1 MIRILIYG
9 QTRLMCDTIRVIVS
23 REEDMCVVGQVTNF
37 SEVLTQVD
45 QVDLLLVCTSIASY
59 EEQSE
64 ATHQIFDLIQ
74 KITADF
80 PHTKIVA
87 MGLPN
92 QVPVILHFLES
103 GADGYVLNEDNT
115 WAFLEKIRGVYNGRP
130 RICPE
135 VTAALME
142 RMTELS
148 KGKPG
153 SQKDAA
159 LAELTGRECEVLEL
173 IGFGLSNREISQRL
187 YIEVGTVKNHVHSI
201 LKKLNVANRYEAS
214 YYLPILFDQHHQ
226 TRPNGRMAVS
236 I

>member
-1 MIRILIYG
+1 
-9 QTRLMCDTIRVIVS
+9 MCDTIRVIVS
-23 REEDMCVVGQVTNF
+23 REEDMCVAAQVTAIP
-37 SEVLTQVD
+37 EVLD
-45 QVDLLLVCTSIASY
+45 QIDQADLLLIGTSISSY
-59 EEQSE
+59 EEQNE
-64 ATHQIFDLIQ
+64 VTYQIFDLIQ

-80 PHTKIVA
+80 PHIKIVV

-92 QVPVILHFLES
+92 QVPIILHFLES

-115 WAFLEKIRGVYNGRP
+115 WTFLEKIRGVYNGRP
-130 RICPE
+130 HICPE

-148 KGKPG
+148 KGNPG
-153 SQKDAA
+153 SQKDNA

-201 LKKLNVANRYEAS
+201 LKKLNVTNRNEAS

-226 TRPNGRMAVS
+226 TRQNGRMAVS